1 MLLKSRR
8 LLLLVIFSLM
18 LTGCGGTYEWGWYIL
33 SPLSDNG
40 RVNLNF
46 LLQGFIYTIA
56 ISLSAFSLAMFAGLF
71 VALPGMAKRKSL
83 KYFNR
88 VYVECFRSVPVLV
101 MILWIY
107 YGLPLILGIELTA
120 FYAAVIALALCE
132 SAFHAE
138 IFRGGIQA
146 VNKGQF
152 EAADT
157 LGLSYLQKMRL
168 VILPQ
173 AIRNMLPPLANQF
186 VYMLKMS
193 SLASVVGV
201 QELTRRA
208 NELQI
213 SEYRAMEI
221 YSFLVLEYLILVLIF
236 SFLARKLEKRM
247 SGSSVSN

>member
-1 MLLKSRR
+1 MLLQSRQ
-8 LLLLVIFSLM
+8 LLLLVIISLM
-18 LTGCGGTYEWGWYIL
+18 LTGCGGTYEWGWYVL
-33 SPLSDNG
+33 SPLSDTG
-40 RVNLNF
+40 RINLNF
-46 LLQGFIYTIA
+46 LLQGFLYTLA
-56 ISLSAFSLAMFAGLF
+56 ISLSAFSLAMLAGLF
-71 VALPGMAKRKSL
+71 IALPGMAKRKSFR
-83 KYFNR
+83 YFNR

-146 VNKGQF
+146 VDKGQF
-152 EAADT
+152 EASDT
-157 LGLSYLQKMRL
+157 LGLNYFQKMRL

-208 NELQI
+208 NELQV

-221 YSFLVLEYLILVLIF
+221 YSFLVLEYLILVLLF
-236 SFLARKLEKRM
+236 SYLARKLERRM
-247 SGSSVSN
+247 SNNLSSH